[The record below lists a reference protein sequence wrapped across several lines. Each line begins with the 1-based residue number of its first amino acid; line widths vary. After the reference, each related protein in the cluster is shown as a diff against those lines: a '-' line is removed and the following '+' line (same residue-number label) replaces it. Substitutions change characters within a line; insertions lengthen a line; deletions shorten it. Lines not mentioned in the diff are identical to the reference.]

1 MSMKETYPDVYQD
14 LMRRMRRIEGQA
26 RGIQRLLDENA
37 DCDDIVIQ
45 LAAMKAAVSRV
56 AVKVAACQLTRR
68 MAEELQNGGTG
79 RTAMDELM
87 DTFLKI

>member
-1 MSMKETYPDVYQD
+1 MSMKESYPDVYQD

-26 RGIQRLLDENA
+26 RGIQRLLDEKA

-56 AVKVAACQLTRR
+56 AVKVAACQLTKQVV
-68 MAEELQNGGTG
+68 EELEAGGTG
-79 RTAMDELM
+79 RMAMDDLM